1 MCAVVVGTGFAIIA
15 DEPDKAKSNQTYH
28 YNMKRNL
35 LAIGL
40 VAVTMGAVAQ
50 NKAKEPVVLI
60 STSMGDIKVKLYNE
74 TPKHR
79 DNFLEI
85 VRTGK
90 FDGSIFHRVIKDFMI
105 QGGGSDGGLNTIDNR
120 PMVDAEIM
128 PALYHKKG
136 AMAAARTGDNVN
148 PKRMSS
154 GSQFYIVQGRTF
166 QRPQL
171 QQMAQRGGFTYT
183 EEQLKMYETVGGT
196 PHLDMQYTVFGEVI
210 EGLDVVDKIA
220 AVQTKPGDRPVT
232 DITMKATLVK

>member
-1 MCAVVVGTGFAIIA
+1 
-15 DEPDKAKSNQTYH
+15 
-28 YNMKRNL
+28 
-35 LAIGL
+35 
-40 VAVTMGAVAQ
+40 
-50 NKAKEPVVLI
+50 
-60 STSMGDIKVKLYNE
+60 
-74 TPKHR
+74 
-79 DNFLEI
+79 
-85 VRTGK
+85 
-90 FDGSIFHRVIKDFMI
+90 
-105 QGGGSDGGLNTIDNR
+105 
-120 PMVDAEIM
+120 M

-136 AMAAARTGDNVN
+136 ALAAARTGDNVN

-183 EEQLKMYETVGGT
+183 EEQLKTYETVGGT

-210 EGLDVVDKIA
+210 EGLEVVDKIA